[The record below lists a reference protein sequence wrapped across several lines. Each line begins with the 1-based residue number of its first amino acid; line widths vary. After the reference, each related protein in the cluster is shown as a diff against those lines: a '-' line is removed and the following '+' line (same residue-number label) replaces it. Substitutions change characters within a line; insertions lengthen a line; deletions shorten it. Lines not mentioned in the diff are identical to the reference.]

1 MATSCTSASAS
12 SARLRRL
19 ACAAVLFAAGCAF
32 NVHHLSGPLPQRPA
46 APQPIHASAGVQFM
60 PEPEGAVCG
69 TTFQQFVTALQDQR
83 VFEVVTIAHP
93 TSQPDVLVQA
103 QFACRVDR
111 HDRRNNVVAF
121 FEGFGALVP
130 ALLALHDIDVGV
142 EALVVASRGGRHVGR
157 YTVDSRLDANAGY
170 FGIVGH
176 EDRVQEMVRQADE
189 EAIQRLIVQ
198 LYADRSV
205 LEALP
210 AGS

>member
-1 MATSCTSASAS
+1 MATSCTSV
-12 SARLRRL
+12 L
-19 ACAAVLFAAGCAF
+19 ACSGLALVLSAAGCAF
-32 NVHHLSGPLPQRPA
+32 NVQNLSGPLPQLPA
-46 APQPIHASAGVQFM
+46 APQPIHASAGVQFL

-83 VFEVVTIAHP
+83 VFEVVTVAHP
-93 TSQPDVLVQA
+93 TSQSDVLVQA

-111 HDRRNNVVAF
+111 HDRRNNIVAF

-130 ALLALHDIDVGV
+130 ALLALHDIDVSV
-142 EALVVASRGGRHVGR
+142 DALVVASRGGRPVGR

-176 EDRVQEMVRQADE
+176 EDRVQDMVRRADE
-189 EAIQRLIVQ
+189 ETIQRLIIQ
-198 LYADRSV
+198 FYADRSV